1 MNKVQ
6 LMCVRAPLGEVRFFS
21 TRALI
26 SVLLLLFLFTALGS
40 SFSSPTPLARS
51 FFRAISL
58 AADRLRA
65 PGAGCGGGVLFS
77 KKRMSSPSEKPRPS
91 VGVWGASG
99 LRLALGTSEAA
110 FGDIRPSWDEE
121 DDNPGLDPDELCRT
135 LFWIST
141 ALCRRLCR
149 NSCCFCFCCFS
160 SCEAEMDSRGAP
172 AASLDAEDEK
182 TTKTAGGYT
191 ERFKINV
198 FRIFVL
204 GAQLSH

>member
-6 LMCVRAPLGEVRFFS
+6 LKRVYAPLGEVRFFS

-65 PGAGCGGGVLFS
+65 AAAGGGAALFS

-110 FGDIRPSWDEE
+110 FGDIRPSRDEE
-121 DDNPGLDPDELCRT
+121 EEEDNPGLDPDELCRT
-135 LFWIST
+135 LFWISS

-149 NSCCFCFCCFS
+149 NSFCFCFCCFS
-160 SCEAEMDSRGAP
+160 SCEAEMD
-172 AASLDAEDEK
+172 
-182 TTKTAGGYT
+182 
-191 ERFKINV
+191 
-198 FRIFVL
+198 
-204 GAQLSH
+204 